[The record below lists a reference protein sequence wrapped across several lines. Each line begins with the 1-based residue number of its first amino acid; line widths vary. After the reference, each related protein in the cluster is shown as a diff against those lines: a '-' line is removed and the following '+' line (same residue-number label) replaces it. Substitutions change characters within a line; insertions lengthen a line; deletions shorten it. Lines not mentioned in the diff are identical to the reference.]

1 MIVFLILG
9 ESRLREIFFK
19 IDNYINGRYFVE
31 MMKEVMVDLEES
43 KYQNVEYRF
52 FIYGRVRNEWDILVF
67 WVVKNDMYFDNVRWF
82 IQILRLQ

>member
-43 KYQNVEYRF
+43 KY
-52 FIYGRVRNEWDILVF
+52 
-67 WVVKNDMYFDNVRWF
+67 
-82 IQILRLQ
+82 